1 MSSWY
6 EEFKDEGPF
15 AEDTE
20 ALVKYLRRVVLEERD
35 LDKAVSVVKW
45 VGWLIGQSEHDREGD
60 GDDGQNEDAWRRALT
75 VVQDGVQSAIKE
87 RGLGMVDF

>member
-6 EEFKDEGPF
+6 QEFRDEGPF

-20 ALVKYLRRVVLEERD
+20 ALVIYLKRVVLEERD

-45 VGWLIGQSEHDREGD
+45 VAWLIRQSEHDREGD
-60 GDDGQNEDAWRRALT
+60 GNHGQNEDAWCRALKM
-75 VVQDGVQSAIKE
+75 VQDGVQSAVKE